1 MDLLAHVDGGIVV
14 SELPRGIG
22 IGGGQRDTVVDVQD
36 LGSAALALDVVRR
49 GDHVLLGVDLPGSPQ
64 AAASDGGLGGAGL
77 GGVRA
82 EVVLAEEGA
91 GDAGVELGVSVVG
104 AVDYGE
110 GVAGWV
116 AESQVDLLDVSSV
129 LCTMAESVFDIGPS
143 LFLFSTSSH
152 DRFLF
157 SSLSL
162 QEPLSFILGCI
173 APRGAMLADGGKI
186 EKNTYHIMGNR
197 EVNNREEQD
206 MLTQFFERS
215 LIVVPGPMYVWKPSK
230 PSVTI

>member
-22 IGGGQRDTVVDVQD
+22 VRGGQRDAVVDVQD
-36 LGSAALALDVVRR
+36 LGGAALALDVVRR
-49 GDHVLLGVDLPGSPQ
+49 GDHVLLGVDLPGSPE

-91 GDAGVELGVSVVG
+91 GDAGVELSVSVVG
-104 AVDYGE
+104 AVDDCE
-110 GVAGWV
+110 RVAGWV

-129 LCTMAESVFDIGPS
+129 LCTMAESVFDIRPS

-157 SSLSL
+157 SSLS
-162 QEPLSFILGCI
+162 P
-173 APRGAMLADGGKI
+173 GALVFHSRLHCA
-186 EKNTYHIMGNR
+186 TRCHAC
-197 EVNNREEQD
+197 
-206 MLTQFFERS
+206 
-215 LIVVPGPMYVWKPSK
+215 
-230 PSVTI
+230 